1 MRTLQ
6 TPGFK
11 PFPAP
16 QAIPPDGT
24 ALLSR
29 EVLSGVGHGNKK
41 PPICGRF
48 CFRKEPSNGLEPLTP
63 SLPSWREGVDGSA
76 FWPNQAELAVSL
88 MPWKNPRFVARAT
101 WVLPVSK
108 LA

>member
-16 QAIPPDGT
+16 QAFRPDGT

-48 CFRKEPSNGLEPLTP
+48 CFPKEPSDGLEPSTP
-63 SLPSWREGVDGSA
+63 SLPWRIRASA
-76 FWPNQAELAVSL
+76 TRPLNSGCYCAFPATRQVLSL
-88 MPWKNPRFVARAT
+88 VYPFLEEP
-101 WVLPVSK
+101 
-108 LA
+108 